1 MVLLIVQILENEP
14 VIFHIIDNL
23 KLVIFLKPITKKGFA
38 VWHTLCN
45 MQFVKNI
52 TKSKKMKTLKTI
64 IAITFSLIS
73 LTATANTTITGNDHA
88 DVTVNNT
95 VKMNAIGSNGS
106 ELKFETGVNGFS
118 VEWQTSNEINTSRF
132 ELQVTD
138 GSKSFKTIRTVAAG
152 AVTEWSSDYKVNFI
166 RNYLSVE
173 KVYYRLKTVFANGT
187 EVYTAASSFEIL
199 AGSTVRFANVR

>member
-1 MVLLIVQILENEP
+1 
-14 VIFHIIDNL
+14 
-23 KLVIFLKPITKKGFA
+23 
-38 VWHTLCN
+38 
-45 MQFVKNI
+45 
-52 TKSKKMKTLKTI
+52 MKTLNTI

-73 LTATANTTITGNDHA
+73 FTATANTTITGNDCA
-88 DVTVNNT
+88 DITFNNT
-95 VKMNAIGSNGS
+95 VKMNAIGTNGS

-118 VEWQTSNEINTSRF
+118 VKWQTSNETNTSRF

-152 AVTEWSSDYKVNFI
+152 DVTEWSSAYEVNFI

-187 EVYTAASSFEIL
+187 EVYTAATSFEML
-199 AGSTVRFANVR
+199 AGTTVRFANVR